1 MSARVITGIDGL
13 KAAVGQH
20 LGYSEYLE
28 ITQERVNKFADAT
41 GDHQWIHVDVERAKS
56 GPFGGPI
63 AHGYLTLS
71 LGPMLY
77 PTVVRIEG
85 FSMGVNYG
93 ANKVRFPS
101 PVPVGA
107 KLRLGVKLLD
117 VEEIAGGVQTTM
129 EFGADGIKIRCSG
142 RLGGA
147 EISRAEWYREG
158 KIPLHTLRTPID
170 YGFAEANTVYGK
182 IGIKCWICRKEEAPA
197 VTRQTTVAPATA

>member
-1 MSARVITGIDGL
+1 MAAIVLQGVDGL

-20 LGYSEYLE
+20 LGYSDYFLV
-28 ITQERVNKFADAT
+28 TQERVNQFAEAT

-77 PTVVRIEG
+77 PTVVRVEG

-107 KLRLGVKLLD
+107 KVRLGVKLLE
-117 VEEIAGGVQTTM
+117 VEDIAGGVQMTM
-129 EFGADGIKIRCSG
+129 EFTFECEGASKPSCV
-142 RLGGA
+142 A
-147 EISRAEWYREG
+147 EIIFRSY
-158 KIPLHTLRTPID
+158 
-170 YGFAEANTVYGK
+170 V
-182 IGIKCWICRKEEAPA
+182 
-197 VTRQTTVAPATA
+197 